1 MNKLFGINGIL
12 GLLIAVVLLLVVVFL
27 LGYQGIMIQKEQAS
41 NYYTIDRSAV
51 EMKSIDN
58 IQHYKLKDK

>member
-51 EMKSIDN
+51 EMKSVDN
-58 IQHYKLKDK
+58 IQYYKLKDK

>member
-12 GLLIAVVLLLVVVFL
+12 GLLIAVVLLLIVVFL

>member
-27 LGYQGIMIQKEQAS
+27 LGYQGIVIQKEQAS